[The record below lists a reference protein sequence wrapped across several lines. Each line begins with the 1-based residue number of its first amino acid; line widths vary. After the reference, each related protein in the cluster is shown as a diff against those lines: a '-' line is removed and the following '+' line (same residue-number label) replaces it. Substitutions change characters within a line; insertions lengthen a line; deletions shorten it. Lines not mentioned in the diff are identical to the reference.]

1 MRKIANLNNRAEG
14 RKDSPGLCIQLLF
27 QLTTCIRFPTYS
39 LPVNATQFEVFKM
52 FYEELGQLAIKRGL
66 RSPGKLEG
74 LINNIHVPHFTHGVQ
89 NADLS
94 SVLS

>member
-1 MRKIANLNNRAEG
+1 
-14 RKDSPGLCIQLLF
+14 
-27 QLTTCIRFPTYS
+27 
-39 LPVNATQFEVFKM
+39 M
-52 FYEELGQLAIKRGL
+52 FCEELGQLAIKRGL